1 MENMEIMNKNF
12 WLNKRVLITGHTGFK
27 GSWLLVWLNML
38 GADVYGLSLS
48 SLDGKSLF
56 TELTKE
62 KDLSKDFF
70 VDIRDIEQLK
80 IIMHQINPEVVFH
93 LAAQPLVRESYKN
106 PLETWSTNLLGSLNI
121 LESLT
126 IIKNNCAV
134 IMAVSYTHL
143 TLPTNC

>member
-1 MENMEIMNKNF
+1 MNKNF

-70 VDIRDIEQLK
+70 VDSGIRDTIVNKL
-80 IIMHQINPEVVFH
+80 NEV
-93 LAAQPLVRESYKN
+93 K
-106 PLETWSTNLLGSLNI
+106 
-121 LESLT
+121 
-126 IIKNNCAV
+126 
-134 IMAVSYTHL
+134 
-143 TLPTNC
+143 